1 MPESRP
7 SEVFA
12 VTLRGRGGAPAGV
25 KAQLEDPPAKPS
37 NPVSE
42 QIRETPDDRFN
53 RILRE
58 YGPALSRLAFGYER
72 VPSLREELMQ
82 EIALAIWQALPH
94 FRGECSERTFV
105 YRIGHN
111 RGLTHACRR
120 RPEHEPLDELPQRL
134 EPVDRKPHPEDQIA
148 KTQERHRLRSAIQDL
163 PLAYR
168 QVVMLML
175 EELSHA
181 EIAEVLGLT
190 ESNVAVRMN
199 RARKALKE
207 ALEGA
212 S

>member
-1 MPESRP
+1 MPGP
-7 SEVFA
+7 GQAFA
-12 VTLRGRGGAPAGV
+12 VTLSDPGSTPARID
-25 KAQLEDPPAKPS
+25 ARLENRPAEPS
-37 NPVSE
+37 NTVSE
-42 QIRETPDDRFN
+42 HIRETADDRFN

-72 VPSLREELMQ
+72 VPSQREELMQ

-111 RGLTHACRR
+111 RGLTHAVRR

-134 EPVDRKPHPEDQIA
+134 EPVDRKPHPEDVIA
-148 KTQERHRLRSAIQDL
+148 KTQERNRLRSAIQRL